1 MRPVRPLVVRR
12 RRRRLPTP
20 SFLALSLAVLA
31 AGLAGLLAVNT
42 LTAQDSFRM
51 QQLVDRSDSLAHE
64 EQHLHEDL
72 MRVQSPFELA
82 QRAARLG
89 LHQAS
94 DPRFLHLPVSNTR

>member
-1 MRPVRPLVVRR
+1 MRPAVVRR

-31 AGLAGLLAVNT
+31 AGLTGLLTVNT
-42 LTAQDSFRM
+42 LTAQGSFRM
-51 QQLVDRSDSLAHE
+51 QQLVDRSDSLTHE

-72 MRVQSPFELA
+72 MQVQSPFELA

-89 LHQAS
+89 LRQAGE
-94 DPRFLHLPVSNTR
+94 PRFLHLPGASTR